1 MGTVFPHYSIGKYA
15 SKIIVYY
22 LFMLRIFQALL
33 YLIKETVKKL
43 VYVHLLIEINRRTPL
58 IFYRQTKTTRVVIR
72 SLTVFEVLKYHLRL
86 IKQTAFVHTTIRL
99 IIYWY
104 LKDLVLEILNRKKL
118 LDYRVDVT
126 GIAQIFQA
134 WEIVLYHNIVIDIP
148 ILKSV
153 PPPIP
158 LSKLIYKVKHL

>member
-1 MGTVFPHYSIGKYA
+1 MGTVFPDYSIGKCA
-15 SKIIVYY
+15 SEIVVYY
-22 LFMLRIFQALL
+22 LFMLRIFQTLL

-43 VYVHLLIEINRRTPL
+43 VYVHLIIEINRRTPL
-58 IFYRQTKTTRVVIR
+58 VLYRQTKTARVVIR

-86 IKQTAFVHTTIRL
+86 IEQTAFIHTTIRL

-104 LKDLVLEILNRKKL
+104 LKDLVLEILNRKEL
-118 LDYRVDVT
+118 LNYGVDVT
-126 GIAQIFQA
+126 GIAQVFQA
-134 WEIVLYHNIVIDIP
+134 HETVLYLNIVIDIP

-158 LSKLIYKVKHL
+158 LSKLIYKHL